1 MRHLVELHGGTV
13 EASSSGE
20 GQGATFTVRVP
31 VRQPSAAAPEVPAR
45 APSADTA
52 ASAAL
57 TARLNG
63 LHVLIVDDDPA
74 ARELIAKIL
83 QGYGARVSLASSGSA
98 ALTLLFEARPHVL
111 LADLG
116 MPEMDGYELI
126 EQVRAL
132 DPNLGGRVPAVAV
145 TAYASP
151 QDRLRALHA
160 GYQNH
165 IAKPVEPEE
174 LAAVIT
180 SIAGRAGTDPFRESA
195 PSTPW

>member
-1 MRHLVELHGGTV
+1 
-13 EASSSGE
+13 
-20 GQGATFTVRVP
+20 
-31 VRQPSAAAPEVPAR
+31 
-45 APSADTA
+45 
-52 ASAAL
+52 
-57 TARLNG
+57 
-63 LHVLIVDDDPA
+63 
-74 ARELIAKIL
+74 
-83 QGYGARVSLASSGSA
+83 
-98 ALTLLFEARPHVL
+98 
-111 LADLG
+111 
-116 MPEMDGYELI
+116 MDGYELI

-145 TAYASP
+145 TAYAST

-180 SIAGRAGTDPFRESA
+180 SIAGRAGADPFRESA